1 MVSSVFLPESTPL
14 VIQQSPLL
22 YSANSLFICVFFYL
36 FIDFIVIAN
45 TFFFSNR
52 SLGTSF
58 HGFRILFPFLWFR
71 DSVIP
76 FPDSGFRIPYFGAA
90 VCFYCK
96 CSTAALI
103 NLFSSVINDS
113 SAGKLS
119 SVPSSTKSYLSLVSF
134 FVHWKSI
141 FFLDF
146 LPTFKQFGVNSIYEY
161 ASTTRL
167 KSKTFSLQYL
177 GQKSSKLSPN
187 LLFESLFHW
196 VFFAILGCGNIFDQR
211 LLSDHT
217 LICIWPLELS
227 EHYEPG
233 NHTKNQ
239 RLKPLRNSLN
249 VSRAKFDVR
258 DFWTCRWRPSLLFK
272 FLKKCVVRGHVCCP
286 LIHDPSS
293 FILSHVWVTN
303 VNFEAWLHI
312 FQWL

>member
-45 TFFFSNR
+45 TFFFFKSIAWNLLSR
-52 SLGTSF
+52 IPYSVSVSL
-58 HGFRILFPFLWFR
+58 IPWFR
-71 DSVIP
+71 DSV
-76 FPDSGFRIPYFGAA
+76 SGFRILYFGAA

-119 SVPSSTKSYLSLVSF
+119 SDPSSTKSYLSLVSF

-146 LPTFKQFGVNSIYEY
+146 LPTFKQFEVNSIYEY
-161 ASTTRL
+161 ASTTRV

-217 LICIWPLELS
+217 PICIWPLELS

-272 FLKKCVVRGHVCCP
+272 FLKKCIVRGHVCCP

-293 FILSHVWVTN
+293 FILSHVCVTN

-312 FQWL
+312 FPWR